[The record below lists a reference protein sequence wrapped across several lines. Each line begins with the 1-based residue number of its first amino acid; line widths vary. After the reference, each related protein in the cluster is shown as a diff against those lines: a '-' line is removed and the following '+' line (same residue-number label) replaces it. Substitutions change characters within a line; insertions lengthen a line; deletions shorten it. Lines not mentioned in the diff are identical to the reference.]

1 MTYPRNSRP
10 PPTAARRRQRGTVLL
25 VAITAVVII
34 AAFAAALL
42 TSSSAEMKQAKT
54 TRAVSDVRTLAEG
67 ATVAAEHAVLV
78 AVANTIPPPATGVLH
93 HGPNDVPWSTQHIGT
108 DTVEADAVGIQTIHQ
123 HWLVQST
130 ADLAPFKHTV
140 NRVLD
145 VGLTPIFQYAIFYN
159 PDLEL
164 LPGPSMTISGR
175 VHTNADL
182 YVGVGA
188 GNTLTIKSDYFR
200 SVGDM
205 FRMRKDDGSLSTG
218 SVKIQKSGTTSLYD
232 MWSQSQFKSK
242 GVPSTSGF
250 DSQFKGFDANG
261 DGDLSDMGDWP
272 DFAVGALSTWGG
284 TVQSADHGVKP
295 VEPPSIGSI
304 KRFQNVGAG
313 NGDYAWNAT
322 LKDYSYVGM
331 GSGDSTKGRYHATAD
346 LVIRDLKA
354 YDNKGTAISMPVG
367 AIASRSF
374 YDAREGKTVTVTQID
389 LKILRDNG
397 LMPANGEI
405 YASRSDATVSQP
417 NGIRLVNGA
426 ELGQPLTVVT
436 EDPLYVRGDYN
447 TVNKKPAAVI
457 ADAVNLLSNSWDDK
471 KTKGT
476 LPKAK
481 ATVFDMAMITGGD
494 ETGGAG
500 YSGGFENLPRFHENW
515 DGVNAS
521 ILGSFVKIY
530 ASELA
535 KGKWVYGGDH
545 YTAPNRL
552 WDYDTSF
559 NKVEN
564 LPPFTPNVAQVRSSG
579 WWD

>member
-1 MTYPRNSRP
+1 MYPSTP
-10 PPTAARRRQRGTVLL
+10 PNGRTRRRAQRGTVLL
-25 VAITAVVII
+25 VALTAVVII

-42 TSSSAEMKQAKT
+42 TSSEAEMTQAKT

-67 ATVAAEHAVLV
+67 ATVSAEHTVLT
-78 AVANTIPPPATGVLH
+78 AVANTLPPPPTGTLH
-93 HGPNDVPWSTQHIGT
+93 HGPYDVPWAAQHIGVDTT
-108 DTVEADAVGIQTIHQ
+108 DADSVGIQTIHQ

-130 ADLAPFKHTV
+130 ADAASFKHTV
-140 NRVLD
+140 HRVLD
-145 VGLTPIFQYAIFYN
+145 IGLTPIFQYAIFYDK
-159 PDLEL
+159 DLEL

-175 VHTNADL
+175 VHTNHDL

-205 FRMRKDDGSLSTG
+205 FRMRKDDGSDTTG

-232 MWSQSQFKSK
+232 MWSQSQLKSK

-250 DSQFKGFDANG
+250 DSNFKGFDSNA

-284 TVQSADHGVKP
+284 TVQTADHGVKP

-304 KRFQNVGAG
+304 KRFQDVGPG
-313 NGDYAWNAT
+313 NGDYSWNAT
-322 LKDYSYVGM
+322 LKDYSYVGQ
-331 GSGDSTKGRYHATAD
+331 GNGDSAKGRYHATAD

-354 YDNKGTAISMPVG
+354 YDNKGTAISMPTG
-367 AIASRSF
+367 ALTSKTF
-374 YDAREGKTVTVTQID
+374 YDAREGKNVTVTQID
-389 LKILRDNG
+389 ISILKANS

-426 ELGQPLTVVT
+426 DLGEPLTVVT
-436 EDPLYVRGDYN
+436 EDPLYVKGDYN
-447 TVNKKPAAVI
+447 TKNKHPAAVI
-457 ADAVNLLSNSWDDK
+457 ADAVNLLSNAWDDSK
-471 KTKGT
+471 KAGQ
-476 LPKAK
+476 LPTAK
-481 ATVFDMAMITGGD
+481 ATTWDTAMITGGD

-500 YSGGFENLPRFHENW
+500 YSGGFENLPRFHEKW
-515 DGVNAS
+515 DGINAT

-530 ASELA
+530 ASEFA

-564 LPPFTPNVAQVRSSG
+564 LPPFTPNVAQVRSAG
-579 WWD
+579 WWE